1 MAKKQVL
8 LSDEARGP
16 LKNGADELA
25 NTVKVTLGP
34 KGRNV
39 ILDKKFGSPVITND
53 GKSIVREIEFKDLP
67 KNVGANLLSQAAL
80 KTSEIAGGGTATSTV
95 LAQAIMREGI
105 KAVIAGANPMLLKKG
120 IDKATD
126 AAVKS
131 IKSKSKELKTR
142 DEIMQ
147 IATVASNNDSEIGNL
162 IADAI
167 DKVGKDGVVTI
178 EEAKGVETGIEIVE
192 GMQFDRGYISAYM
205 VTDVEKMIAVLENPL
220 ILIYEHK
227 INSIH
232 LLINLLQKVMQI
244 NRPLL
249 IIAEDVEAEA
259 LAILVINKLRGII
272 ECFAVKAPGFGD
284 RRKEMLM
291 DIAVAT
297 GGQFISEELGFRLEN
312 IVIGMLG
319 QAKRVTIDKDNTI
332 IIGGAGKSEDI
343 NKRANLIRKQIE
355 EATSDYD
362 REKLEQRL
370 ASLVSGVAQIN
381 IGAPTE
387 TALKEKKARAED
399 ALRAV
404 KAGIAEG
411 FVVGGGVSLLRAM
424 KDIDNLGLIGDEEIG
439 ANILKKALEAPMRC
453 IASNSGFEGSTV
465 IAMVK
470 EADENYGFNAI
481 TGKIEDLVSAGI
493 IDPTK
498 TVCSALQSA
507 ASVAGMML
515 TTDALITELREE
527 ESEEHHEH

>member
-8 LSDEARGP
+8 LNDEARGP

-25 NTVKVTLGP
+25 EAVKITLGP

-39 ILDKKFGSPVITND
+39 ILDKKYGSPVITND
-53 GKSIVREIEFKDLP
+53 GKSIAREIEFEDLP
-67 KNVGANLLSQAAL
+67 KNVGARLLSEVAL
-80 KTSEIAGGGTATSTV
+80 KASEMAGGGTATSTV

-105 KAVIAGANPMLLKKG
+105 KAVVAGANPMLLKRG
-120 IDKATD
+120 IDKATE
-126 AAVKS
+126 AVVKS
-131 IKSKSKELKTR
+131 IRSKSKELKTH
-142 DEIMQ
+142 DEIAQ
-147 IATVASNNDSEIGNL
+147 IAAVASNNDLEVGNL

-167 DKVGKDGVVTI
+167 DKVGRDGVVTI

-192 GMQFDRGYISAYM
+192 GMQFDKGYISAYM
-205 VTDVEKMIAVLENPL
+205 VTDPEKMIAVLENPL

-227 INSIH
+227 ISSIY

-259 LAILVINKLRGII
+259 LATLVINKLRDVI
-272 ECFAVKAPGFGD
+272 ECVAVKAPGFGD

-291 DIAVAT
+291 DIAIAT
-297 GGQFISEELGFRLEN
+297 GGQLISEELGFKLEN
-312 IVIGMLG
+312 VVIGMLG
-319 QAKRVTIDKDNTI
+319 QARRVNVDKDSTI
-332 IIGGAGKSEDI
+332 IIGGAGKKDDI

-355 EATSDYD
+355 ETTSDYD

-404 KAGIAEG
+404 KSAISEG
-411 FVVGGGVSLLRAM
+411 FVVGGGVTLLRSM
-424 KDIDNLGLIGDEEIG
+424 KDIDNLGLTGDEEIG
-439 ANILKKALEAPMRC
+439 ANILKRALEAPMRC
-453 IASNSGFEGSTV
+453 IAANSGVEGSMV
-465 IAMVK
+465 ISMVK
-470 EADENYGFNAI
+470 EADEDYGFNAI
-481 TGKIEDLVSAGI
+481 TGKIENLISAGI

-515 TTDALITELREE
+515 TTDALITELPEE
-527 ESEEHHEH
+527 EPEEQE

>member
-8 LSDEARGP
+8 LSDEARRP
-16 LKNGADELA
+16 LKDGSDELA
-25 NTVKVTLGP
+25 DAVKVTLGP

-39 ILDKKFGSPVITND
+39 ILDKKYGSPIFTSD
-53 GKSIVREIEFKDLP
+53 GKSIAREIEFEDLP
-67 KNVGANLLSQAAL
+67 KNVGARLLSEVAL
-80 KTSEIAGGGTATSTV
+80 KASDMAGGGTATSTV

-105 KAVIAGANPMLLKKG
+105 KAVVAGANPMLLKRG

-126 AAVKS
+126 AVIKS
-131 IKSKSKELKTR
+131 IKSKSKEVKTR
-142 DEIMQ
+142 DEIAQ

-167 DKVGKDGVVTI
+167 DKVGKEGIVTI

-192 GMQFDRGYISAYM
+192 GMQFDKGYISAYM
-205 VTDVEKMIAVLENPL
+205 VTDPEKMIAVLENPL

-227 INSIH
+227 ISSIYT
-232 LLINLLQKVMQI
+232 LINLLQKVMQI

-259 LAILVINKLRGII
+259 LTTLVINKLRNII
-272 ECFAVKAPGFGD
+272 ECVAVKAPGFGD

-297 GGQFISEELGFRLEN
+297 GGQLISEELGFKLEN
-312 IVIGMLG
+312 VVIGMLG
-319 QAKRVTIDKDNTI
+319 QAKRVSIDKDNTI
-332 IIGGAGKSEDI
+332 IIGGAGRKEDI
-343 NKRANLIRKQIE
+343 NKRANQIRKQIE
-355 EATSDYD
+355 ETTSDYD

-370 ASLVSGVAQIN
+370 ASLISGVAQIN

-399 ALRAV
+399 ALKAV
-404 KAGIAEG
+404 KSAISEG
-411 FVVGGGVSLLRAM
+411 FVVGGGVALVRAM
-424 KDIDNLGLIGDEEIG
+424 RDTENLGLTGDEELG
-439 ANILKKALEAPMRC
+439 ANILKKSLEAPMRC
-453 IASNSGFEGSTV
+453 IASNSGAEGSM
-465 IAMVK
+465 IISMVK
-470 EADENYGFNAI
+470 ESDENYGFNAI
-481 TGKIEDLVSAGI
+481 SGKIEDLVCAGI

-507 ASVAGMML
+507 ASITGMML
-515 TTDALITELREE
+515 TTDALITELPEE
-527 ESEEHHEH
+527 ESKEHQEH

>member
-8 LSDEARGP
+8 LNEEARGP

-25 NTVKVTLGP
+25 NAVKVTLGP
-34 KGRNV
+34 KGRNI
-39 ILDKKFGSPVITND
+39 ILDKKYGSPVITSD
-53 GKSIVREIEFKDLP
+53 GKSIAREIELEDLP
-67 KNVGANLLSQAAL
+67 KNVGARLLREVAL
-80 KTSEIAGGGTATSTV
+80 KASDMAGGGTATSTV

-131 IKSKSKELKTR
+131 IKSKSKEVKTR
-142 DEIMQ
+142 DEIAQ

-167 DKVGKDGVVTI
+167 DKVGKEGVVTI

-192 GMQFDRGYISAYM
+192 GMQFDKGYISAYM
-205 VTDVEKMIAVLENPL
+205 VTDPEKMTAVLENPL

-232 LLINLLQKVMQI
+232 LLINLLQKVVQI

-259 LAILVINKLRGII
+259 LATLVINRLRGVI
-272 ECFAVKAPGFGD
+272 ECAAVKAPGFGD
-284 RRKEMLM
+284 RRKELLM
-291 DIAVAT
+291 DIAIAT
-297 GGQFISEELGFRLEN
+297 GGQFISEELGFKLEN
-312 IVIGMLG
+312 VVIGMLG
-319 QAKRVTIDKDNTI
+319 QAKRVIIDKDNTI
-332 IIGGAGKSEDI
+332 IIGGAGKSENI

-355 EATSDYD
+355 ETTSDYD
-362 REKLEQRL
+362 REKLEERL
-370 ASLVSGVAQIN
+370 ANLISGVAQIN

-399 ALRAV
+399 ALRAA
-404 KAGIAEG
+404 KAAIAEG
-411 FVVGGGVSLLRAM
+411 FVVGGGVTLLRSM
-424 KDIDNLGLIGDEEIG
+424 KDIENLGLTGDEEIG
-439 ANILKKALEAPMRC
+439 ANILKKSLETPMRC
-453 IASNSGFEGSTV
+453 IASNSGVEGSM
-465 IAMVK
+465 IISLAK
-470 EADENYGFNAI
+470 SADENYGFNAI

-498 TVCSALQSA
+498 TVYSALQSA
-507 ASVAGMML
+507 ASIAGMML
-515 TTDALITELREE
+515 TTDALITELPEE
-527 ESEEHHEH
+527 ETEENHQ